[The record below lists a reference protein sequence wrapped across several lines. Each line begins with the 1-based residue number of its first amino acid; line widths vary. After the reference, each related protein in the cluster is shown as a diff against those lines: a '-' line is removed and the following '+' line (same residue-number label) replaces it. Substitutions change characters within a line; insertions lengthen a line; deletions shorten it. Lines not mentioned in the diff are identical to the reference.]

1 MKGKLIVLEG
11 TDASGKST
19 QFELLCRKLDTLN
32 LPYKSVVFPRYE
44 QPSSVLLKMYLN
56 GEFGKNPG
64 DVSAYA
70 ASLLFAV
77 DRLASYKKEWGEF
90 YNNGG
95 IVICDRYT
103 TSNAIHQSAKLS
115 PDERRAFCDWLFNLE
130 YNLMELPAPERVLFL
145 DMPSECAIRLLN
157 ERVSKKKDIHEKDTS
172 YLKQCR
178 EAAMQICDTYNW
190 VKVKCTENNSEIS
203 TREAVHERIMSAIS
217 DIITQQ
223 KGELS

>member
-19 QFELLCRKLDTLN
+19 QFKLLCDKLDSLGIAH
-32 LPYKSVVFPRYE
+32 KSVVFPRYD
-44 QPSSVLLKMYLN
+44 QSSSVLLKMYLN

-77 DRLASYKKEWGEF
+77 DRFASYKKEWGEF

-103 TSNAIHQSAKLS
+103 TSNAIHQSAKLAAN
-115 PDERRAFCDWLFNLE
+115 ERRDFCDWLFDLE
-130 YNLMELPAPERVLFL
+130 YNLMELPSPDRVLFL
-145 DMPSECAIRLLN
+145 DMPAECAIHLLN
-157 ERVSKKKDIHEKDTS
+157 ERKSKQKDIHEKDTS
-172 YLKQCR
+172 YLHQCR
-178 EAAMQICDTYNW
+178 QAALQLCNEYNW
-190 VKVKCTENNSEIS
+190 VKIQCTESTSEIS
-203 TREAVHERIMSAIS
+203 TVDVVHSRIISALS
-217 DIITQQ
+217 DIIN
-223 KGELS
+223 